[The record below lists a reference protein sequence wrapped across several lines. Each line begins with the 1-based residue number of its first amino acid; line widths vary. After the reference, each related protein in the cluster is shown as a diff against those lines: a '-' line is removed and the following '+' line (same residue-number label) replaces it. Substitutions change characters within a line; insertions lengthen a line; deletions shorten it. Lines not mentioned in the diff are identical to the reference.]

1 MLRFVTRLLQFSHQ
15 HFITLFSSMPQIY
28 FDFANL
34 NLFTAPGTPA
44 DNWQIFG
51 LNGNDSLTGG
61 SLADTIYGGDDN
73 DSLYGLGGDDVLNG
87 GTGDDFFDG
96 GSGNDYAFGDIG
108 NDTLFGGSG
117 NDFFDGGAGADVANY
132 SSFASSITLRPTG
145 TILKG
150 SGGTDQLFQVETI
163 IANAGVSNN
172 TIDASTAASPASI
185 NVNLGA
191 LTNNLQVVGGPVL
204 TFTVTNFDNVI
215 GTNQNDSITGD
226 NQANQLSGNGGSDT
240 INGGIGNDT
249 LNGGLGNDTLNGGS
263 NDDFLSGVN
272 SASVSP
278 GTNEIDTLTGASG
291 VDRFI
296 LGDSSKAYYL
306 TSSPALFGVNDYA
319 DYARITD
326 FQAGVDKLQ
335 LRSGINYLFSPVSP
349 PAIPGNFF
357 VYRDNATVGSLTS
370 ADDLVAAMTVIGTFN
385 SAIDVI
391 FVAPIFTPIP
401 ITPIPITPIPIA

>member
-1 MLRFVTRLLQFSHQ
+1 
-15 HFITLFSSMPQIY
+15 MPQIY

-73 DSLYGLGGDDVLNG
+73 DSLFGLGGDDVLNG

-108 NDTLFGGSG
+108 NDTFFGGSG

-132 SSFASSITLRPTG
+132 SSFASSITLQPTG

-185 NVNLGA
+185 KVNLSSS
-191 LTNNLQVVGGPVL
+191 TNNLQVVGGPVL
-204 TFTVTNFDNVI
+204 TFTVTNFDNVS
-215 GTNQNDSITGD
+215 GTNQNDLITGD
-226 NQANQLSGNGGSDT
+226 NQANRLSGNGGSDT

-278 GTNEIDTLTGASG
+278 GTNEIDTLTGATG
-291 VDRFI
+291 ADRFI
-296 LGDSSKAYYL
+296 LGDLSRAYYL
-306 TSSPALFGVNDYA
+306 SSSSALFGVN

-326 FQAGVDKLQ
+326 FQAGFDKLQ
-335 LRSGINYLFSPVSP
+335 LRSGNYLFSTVSP
-349 PAIPGNFF
+349 PTITGNLF
-357 VYRDNATVGSLTS
+357 VYRDNATVGSLSS

-391 FVAPIFTPIP
+391 FVPSIITPGPITPIP
-401 ITPIPITPIPIA
+401 ITPIPITPEPITITPIPIA

>member
-1 MLRFVTRLLQFSHQ
+1 
-15 HFITLFSSMPQIY
+15 
-28 FDFANL
+28 
-34 NLFTAPGTPA
+34 
-44 DNWQIFG
+44 
-51 LNGNDSLTGG
+51 
-61 SLADTIYGGDDN
+61 
-73 DSLYGLGGDDVLNG
+73 
-87 GTGDDFFDG
+87 
-96 GSGNDYAFGDIG
+96 
-108 NDTLFGGSG
+108 
-117 NDFFDGGAGADVANY
+117 
-132 SSFASSITLRPTG
+132 
-145 TILKG
+145 
-150 SGGTDQLFQVETI
+150 
-163 IANAGVSNN
+163 
-172 TIDASTAASPASI
+172 
-185 NVNLGA
+185 
-191 LTNNLQVVGGPVL
+191 
-204 TFTVTNFDNVI
+204 VTNFDNVI

-319 DYARITD
+319 RITD

-391 FVAPIFTPIP
+391 FVAPIFPPIKITPEPITITP
-401 ITPIPITPIPIA
+401 EPITITPIPITPIPIA

>member
-1 MLRFVTRLLQFSHQ
+1 
-15 HFITLFSSMPQIY
+15 MPQPQID
-28 FDFANL
+28 FDFDDL
-34 NLFTAPGTPA
+34 DLFTAPSTPA

-73 DSLYGLGGDDVLNG
+73 DSLFGLDGDDVLNG

-108 NDTLFGGSG
+108 DDTLFGGSG
-117 NDFFDGGAGADVANY
+117 DDFFDGGAGDDVANY

-145 TILKG
+145 TILKR

-163 IANAGVSNN
+163 IANARVSNN
-172 TIDASTAASPASI
+172 TIDASTVASRASI
-185 NVNLGA
+185 NVNLGSS
-191 LTNNLQVVGGPVL
+191 TNNLRVVGGPVL
-204 TFTVTNFDNVI
+204 TFTVTNFDHVS
-215 GTNQNDSITGD
+215 GTNQNDSIAGD
-226 NQANQLSGNGGSDT
+226 NQANRLSGNGGRDT
-240 INGGIGNDT
+240 INGGLGNDT
-249 LNGGLGNDTLNGGS
+249 LNGGLGNDSLNGGS

-296 LGDSSKAYYL
+296 LGDSFNAYYL
-306 TSSPALFGVNDYA
+306 TSSPAPFGVN

-326 FQAGVDKLQ
+326 FQAGVDDLQ
-335 LRSGINYLFSPVSP
+335 LRSGNYLFSPASP
-349 PAIPGNFF
+349 PSPLTIPGNFF
-357 VYRDNATVGSLTS
+357 VYRDNATIGSVTS
-370 ADDLVAAMTVIGTFN
+370 ADDLVAAMTVTGTFN
-385 SAIDVI
+385 SATDVI
-391 FVAPIFTPIP
+391 FVAPIIP
-401 ITPIPITPIPIA
+401 PVVIDVNPLSVAL

>member
-1 MLRFVTRLLQFSHQ
+1 MLRFVTKLLRCSHQ
-15 HFITLFSSMPQIY
+15 HFTTLFSSMPQIY

-73 DSLYGLGGDDVLNG
+73 DSLFGLGGDDVLNG

-108 NDTLFGGSG
+108 NDTFFGGSG

-185 NVNLGA
+185 NVNLSSS
-191 LTNNLQVVGGPVL
+191 TNNLQVVGGPVL

-215 GTNQNDSITGD
+215 GTNQSDSITGD
-226 NQANQLSGNGGSDT
+226 NQANRLSGNGGSDT

-291 VDRFI
+291 IDRFI

-306 TSSPALFGVNDYA
+306 TSSPAPSGVN

-326 FQAGVDKLQ
+326 FQAGFDKLQ
-335 LRSGINYLFSPVSP
+335 LRSGNYLFSPVSP
-349 PAIPGNFF
+349 PTITGNLF

-391 FVAPIFTPIP
+391 FVQPIPIP

>member
-1 MLRFVTRLLQFSHQ
+1 M
-15 HFITLFSSMPQIY
+15 
-28 FDFANL
+28 
-34 NLFTAPGTPA
+34 
-44 DNWQIFG
+44 
-51 LNGNDSLTGG
+51 
-61 SLADTIYGGDDN
+61 
-73 DSLYGLGGDDVLNG
+73 
-87 GTGDDFFDG
+87 
-96 GSGNDYAFGDIG
+96 
-108 NDTLFGGSG
+108 LFGGSG

-185 NVNLGA
+185 NVNLGSS
-191 LTNNLQVVGGPVL
+191 TNNLQVVGGPVL

-240 INGGIGNDT
+240 INGEIGNDT
-249 LNGGLGNDTLNGGS
+249 LNGGLGNDSLNGGS

-306 TSSPALFGVNDYA
+306 TSSPAPFGVN

-335 LRSGINYLFSPVSP
+335 LRSGINYLFSSAP
-349 PAIPGNFF
+349 PIPTIPGSNFF
-357 VYRDNATVGSLTS
+357 VYRDNATVGSLSS
-370 ADDLVAAMTVIGTFN
+370 ADDLVAAMTVTGTFN

-391 FVAPIFTPIP
+391 FVAPIFPP
-401 ITPIPITPIPIA
+401 ITITPEPITITPIPIA

>member
-1 MLRFVTRLLQFSHQ
+1 
-15 HFITLFSSMPQIY
+15 MPQIY

-73 DSLYGLGGDDVLNG
+73 DSLFGLGGDDVLNG

-108 NDTLFGGSG
+108 NDTFFGGSG
-117 NDFFDGGAGADVANY
+117 NDFFDGGAGTDVANY
-132 SSFASSITLRPTG
+132 SSFASRITLRPTG

-185 NVNLGA
+185 NVNLF
-191 LTNNLQVVGGPVL
+191 TNNLQVVGGPVL

-226 NQANQLSGNGGSDT
+226 NQANQLSGNAGSDT

-249 LNGGLGNDTLNGGS
+249 LNGGIGNDILNGGS

-306 TSSPALFGVNDYA
+306 TSSPAPFGVN

-335 LRSGINYLFSPVSP
+335 LRSGNYLFSSFNPSTST
-349 PAIPGNFF
+349 IPGNFF

-391 FVAPIFTPIP
+391 FVQPIPIP
-401 ITPIPITPIPIA
+401 ITAIPITRIPIAWLCLLGITVLPDSQKFV